1 VKPWKVQKFFGDL
14 IYDLRSRNLLLVV
27 LALLVGIVA
36 VPVLISKSSS
46 GSAPSPVDLGAQ
58 ASARSTPENQS
69 AVVAYHPGV
78 RNFKQRLKDLSAKDP
93 FKQQFTNAAA
103 AGSTLDQVTSTSTG
117 QTTSTSTSTSG
128 GSGGTGG
135 GSGGSG
141 GGAGYKKQ
149 TKSQTLYTYYVT
161 DVSVGESGGAL
172 TRVGNVSQFQF
183 LPSPDKPVL
192 VYLGTS
198 SGGSQALFLVSKDVA
213 SVGGTGTCFPTA
225 DDCQLLGLGSGT
237 GADLIYGPDGKT
249 YHLQVDKIK
258 RVTSSKPP
266 A

>member
-46 GSAPSPVDLGAQ
+46 GNAPSPADLGAQ
-58 ASARSTPENQS
+58 ASVQSSPQNEN

-93 FKQQFTNAAA
+93 FKQQFTNAAE
-103 AGSTLDQVTSTSTG
+103 AGTNLDQVTSTSTG
-117 QTTSTSTSTSG
+117 TTTTISG

-135 GSGGSG
+135 GTGGG
-141 GGAGYKKQ
+141 GGAGYKKN

-161 DVSVGESGGAL
+161 DVSVGESGGVL
-172 TRVGNVSQFQF
+172 TPLNNVSQFQF

-198 SGGSQALFLVSKDVA
+198 SGGSQALFLVSKDVS

-225 DDCQLLGLGSGT
+225 DDCQLLGLGSGA

-249 YHLQVDKIK
+249 YHLQVDQIK

>member
-1 VKPWKVQKFFGDL
+1 VNLSTVRKFVADL
-14 IYDLRSRNLLLVV
+14 IYDLRSRNLLLIVLMLVIAIVV
-27 LALLVGIVA
+27 VPLLV
-36 VPVLISKSSS
+36 SKSSS
-46 GSAPSPVDLGAQ
+46 GNAPSPVDVGVQ
-58 ASARSTPENQS
+58 ASAQGAPENEK
-69 AVVAYHPGV
+69 AVVAYHPGI
-78 RNFKQRLKDLSAKDP
+78 RNFKQRLSDLAAKDP
-93 FKQQFTNAAA
+93 FKQQFTAPAS
-103 AGSTLDQVTSTSTG
+103 AGTTVDQVTSTTSTG
-117 QTTSTSTSTSG
+117 QVDTTSISG
-128 GSGGTGG
+128 GSGGGKGNGG
-135 GSGGSG
+135 G
-141 GGAGYKKQ
+141 GGAGYKKN
-149 TKSQTLYTYYVT
+149 TKSQTLYSSYVT

-172 TRVGNVSQFQF
+172 NPVSNVSQFQF

-198 SGGSQALFLVSKDVA
+198 SGGSQALFLVSKDVT

-225 DDCQLLGLGSGT
+225 DDCQLLGLGSGA

>member
-46 GSAPSPVDLGAQ
+46 GNAPSPADLGAQ
-58 ASARSTPENQS
+58 ASVQSSPQNEN

-93 FKQQFTNAAA
+93 FKQQFTNAAE
-103 AGSTLDQVTSTSTG
+103 AGTNLDQVTSTSTG
-117 QTTSTSTSTSG
+117 TTTTISG

-135 GSGGSG
+135 GTGGG
-141 GGAGYKKQ
+141 GGAGYKKN

-161 DVSVGESGGAL
+161 DVSVGESGGTL
-172 TRVGNVSQFQF
+172 TPLSNVGQFQF
-183 LPSPDKPVL
+183 LPSQDKPVL

-198 SGGSQALFLVSKDVA
+198 SGGSQALFLVSKDVS

-225 DDCQLLGLGSGT
+225 DDCQLLGLGSGAS
-237 GADLIYGPDGKT
+237 ADLIYGPDGKT
-249 YHLQVDKIK
+249 YHLQVDKLK

>member
-1 VKPWKVQKFFGDL
+1 MKPWKVQKFAGDV

-27 LALLVGIVA
+27 VALLVGIVA

-46 GSAPSPVDLGAQ
+46 GDSSASLGPVTQ
-58 ASARSTPENQS
+58 ASAQSTPETES
-69 AVVAYHPGV
+69 AVVAYHPGI
-78 RNFKQRLKDLSAKDP
+78 RNFKERLKDLSAKDP
-93 FKQQFTNAAA
+93 FKQQFTNTAAA
-103 AGSTLDQVTSTSTG
+103 TGTTLDQVTSTSTSG
-117 QTTSTSTSTSG
+117 TTSTFGGSG
-128 GSGGTGG
+128 GSGGSGT
-135 GSGGSG
+135 SGGSG
-141 GGAGYKKQ
+141 GGAGYKKN
-149 TKSQTLYTYYVT
+149 TKSQTLYSYYVT
-161 DVSVGESGGAL
+161 DVSVGESGGVL
-172 TRVGNVSQFQF
+172 TPLNNVSQFQF
-183 LPSPDKPVL
+183 LPSPDKPAL

-225 DDCQLLGLGSGT
+225 DDCQLLGLGSGA